1 MIVPFKVDEDY
12 IKTKIKKP
20 FLIKESNTIA
30 DGFQFLVNKDNLFCG
45 YIRVYLKKDGTTNID
60 FSQIKAFRLEIEEL
74 VLGKTNC
81 ISKPQEVTKIE
92 NMCYTQHKSSIG
104 IDESGKGDLFGPL
117 VIVSA
122 YVPENNF
129 LIAKLIKNGI
139 KDSKL
144 ISDKEILELSDL
156 INAQNDIY
164 LSQVIISPKRYNELY
179 SKMKNLNKLLAW
191 GHATAVETLLNE
203 LEIEQIECKKVV
215 SDQFENNNLLETNLI
230 NINKDIN
237 LIKIPK
243 AESCNLSVAV
253 ASIIARALFL
263 KEMKQLSEELKCI
276 VPKGADYNATN
287 LAIKLKS
294 EVGVNNLCN
303 YVKMHF
309 KNVKEIV
316 IE

>member
-1 MIVPFKVDEDY
+1 
-12 IKTKIKKP
+12 
-20 FLIKESNTIA
+20 
-30 DGFQFLVNKDNLFCG
+30 
-45 YIRVYLKKDGTTNID
+45 
-60 FSQIKAFRLEIEEL
+60 
-74 VLGKTNC
+74 
-81 ISKPQEVTKIE
+81 
-92 NMCYTQHKSSIG
+92 
-104 IDESGKGDLFGPL
+104 
-117 VIVSA
+117 
-122 YVPENNF
+122 
-129 LIAKLIKNGI
+129 
-139 KDSKL
+139 
-144 ISDKEILELSDL
+144 
-156 INAQNDIY
+156 
-164 LSQVIISPKRYNELY
+164 
-179 SKMKNLNKLLAW
+179 MKNLNKLLAW

-263 KEMKQLSEELKCI
+263 KEMDRLNKELKCI

-309 KNVKEIV
+309 KNVKGIIGE
-316 IE
+316 